1 VGSATPSL
9 GDCDNACKPLATA
22 EIPLDVPP
30 PRKSRFGSPL
40 VLSRVH
46 WVRPELV
53 VEVKFLSWTDENLLR
68 QVIYQ
73 GLREDK
79 PPTDVRRPVPHSKLV
94 VE

>member
-1 VGSATPSL
+1 
-9 GDCDNACKPLATA
+9 
-22 EIPLDVPP
+22 
-30 PRKSRFGSPL
+30 
-40 VLSRVH
+40 
-46 WVRPELV
+46 VRPELV